1 MVTDRSFNSSGMND
15 SQLDVKQQRLLQEV
29 MKLSSSY
36 SNSNSLNEFKY
47 TAPAT
52 PPPIASSTPST
63 KKSKNVKVSSN
74 VKPVETSVSTP
85 ATESKKKQGKL
96 TPAKGNSLPTIK
108 TSQSNTSLDMHFSGS
123 AYENSPDASQL
134 PLPAFD
140 EELPE
145 FFSAGGTIME
155 NKTVNKTV
163 ESSLAVSSSYKC
175 ETLKRYLK
183 LRAP

>member
-1 MVTDRSFNSSGMND
+1 MLMDRSFNSLGMND
-15 SQLDVKQQRLLQEV
+15 SQLDAKQQRLLQEV

-36 SNSNSLNEFKY
+36 SNSISSNELKY

-52 PPPIASSTPST
+52 PPPIASSTPSS
-63 KKSKNVKVSSN
+63 KKSKNVKVGSN
-74 VKPVETSVSTP
+74 VKLVETAVSTP

-96 TPAKGNSLPTIK
+96 SRAKGNSPPTIK
-108 TSQSNTSLDMHFSGS
+108 TVQLNTSLDVHFSGS

-145 FFSAGGTIME
+145 FFSVGSSRSE
-155 NKTVNKTV
+155 NKTV

-175 ETLKRYLK
+175 ETLKRFLK